1 MTHPA
6 SFRAAVRPLA
16 DIGCHPRAGMSL
28 LEVLVACGILVIGL
42 SSIAAMLPAAG
53 SRLAQATQ
61 ADRAGVMTANAYA
74 EVVNRGLLA
83 ADVFSVPNKAC
94 VFGKE
99 LGELPTAPT
108 CATAAAPFTAVA
120 SGSLAQR
127 IDVVTGFLL
136 QDDLVYRPP
145 TSADTPINDF
155 GSATS
160 SVRRFNEGVCWGAMI
175 SSTTTAVMGTP
186 ATLSIAV
193 FKKEGASPKAISLT
207 AASGMYRM
215 ATSDESD
222 LKRYLPGCSYVLAL
236 PSGGN
241 QQPRWFRIASSW
253 KQPNGA
259 DCWVT
264 FEDHGGFTSVAGS
277 NATVVGFE
285 HLMRVDQ
292 YPVTLE

>member
-1 MTHPA
+1 MTRPVNL
-6 SFRAAVRPLA
+6 RAAVRPFSDGA
-16 DIGCHPRAGMSL
+16 CHPRAGMSL

-61 ADRAGVMTANAYA
+61 ADRAGIMTANAYA
-74 EVVNRGLLA
+74 EVVNRGLLSSGL
-83 ADVFSVPNKAC
+83 FSAPSKAC

-99 LGELPTAPT
+99 LQELPA
-108 CATAAAPFTAVA
+108 ASAAAGGVTAVA
-120 SGSLAQR
+120 DATTLNSR
-127 IDVVTGFLL
+127 IDATTGFLL

-145 TSADTPINDF
+145 TTTDTPLNAFVSGTTRI
-155 GSATS
+155 
-160 SVRRFNEGVCWGAMI
+160 REYNEGVCWGAMI
-175 SSTTTAVMGTP
+175 SSTTAAVMGTP

-193 FKKEGASPKAISLT
+193 FKKEGGPPIAISLT
-207 AASGMYRM
+207 AASGMFRM
-215 ATSDESD
+215 ATPSEPD

-264 FEDHGGFTSVAGS
+264 FEDHGGFTSFAGS
-277 NATVVGFE
+277 NATVLGFE
-285 HLMRVDQ
+285 NLMRVDQ
-292 YPVTLE
+292 YPVTLD

>member
-1 MTHPA
+1 MNHQA
-6 SFRAAVRPLA
+6 NLRAAVRPSPDA
-16 DIGCHPRAGMSL
+16 ACHPRAGMSL

-61 ADRAGVMTANAYA
+61 ADRAGAMTANAYA
-74 EVVNRGLLA
+74 EVVNRGLLSA
-83 ADVFSVPNKAC
+83 GLFSSPSKAC

-99 LGELPTAPT
+99 LQEAPV
-108 CATAAAPFTAVA
+108 ASAAAGAVTAVA
-120 SGSLAQR
+120 DASTLNAR
-127 IDVVTGFLL
+127 IDSATGFLL

-145 TSADTPINDF
+145 VNADTPLNVFVSGTTRI
-155 GSATS
+155 
-160 SVRRFNEGVCWGAMI
+160 REYNEGVCWGAMI
-175 SSTTTAVMGTP
+175 SSTTAAVMGAP

-193 FKKEGASPKAISLT
+193 FKKEGGPPRAISLT
-207 AASGMYRM
+207 AASGMFKM
-215 ATSDESD
+215 ATPSESD

-264 FEDHGGFTSVAGS
+264 FEDHGGFTSFAG
-277 NATVVGFE
+277 NNPAVLGFE
-285 HLMRVDQ
+285 NLMRVDQ
-292 YPVTLE
+292 YPVTLD